1 LIMPRHIGI
10 VACSAEGAALC
21 YKTICVERADL
32 FGPFGHPEVSLHTHS
47 LARYVQRLDRNDF
60 QGIGDLMLS
69 STRKL
74 AAAGAD
80 VLICPDNTIHQAF
93 AYVRPRS
100 PLPWLHI
107 AEVVADEATKKGYR
121 RLGLLGTRW
130 LVDSEVYPEKLA
142 AAWTASVRTL
152 SSAKKP
158 SASSCLSWYLV
169 ARVAQN
175 WG

>member
-1 LIMPRHIGI
+1 MLRRRR
-10 VACSAEGAALC
+10 AALC
-21 YKTICVERADL
+21 YKTICVEGADL
-32 FGPFGHPEVSLHTHS
+32 FGPFGHPEVSLHRHS
-47 LARYVQRLDRNDF
+47 LARYVQCLDGNDL

-69 STRKL
+69 SARKL

-93 AYVRPRS
+93 AHVRPRS
-100 PLPWLHI
+100 PHPWLHI
-107 AEVVADEATKKGYR
+107 AEVVADEATKKGYS
-121 RLGLLGTRW
+121 RLGLLGARW

-158 SASSCLSWYLV
+158 SASSCLSWYAV
-169 ARVAQN
+169 CSSQRRSIICAASCRA
-175 WG
+175 